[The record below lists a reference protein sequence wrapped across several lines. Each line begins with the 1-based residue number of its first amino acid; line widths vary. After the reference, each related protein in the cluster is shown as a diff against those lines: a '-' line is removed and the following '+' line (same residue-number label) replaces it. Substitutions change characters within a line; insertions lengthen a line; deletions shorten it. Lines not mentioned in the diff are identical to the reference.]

1 MTKQIGIAEESIE
14 EFEKRV
20 NTISHELTLP
30 EILAD
35 NDKVKALYQQHSKVQ
50 HELDLIV
57 SNWESMNVELE
68 TKLKEFKKQKKNP

>member
-1 MTKQIGIAEESIE
+1 
-14 EFEKRV
+14 
-20 NTISHELTLP
+20 LP

-35 NDKVKALYQQHSKVQ
+35 NEKVKGLYQQHSKVQ

-68 TKLKEFKKQKKNP
+68 TKQKEFKKLG